1 MRLKDWLNQL
11 GRGKSA
17 DTQELSDATI
27 VDLIRYMESAELDCE
42 QVFDTLD
49 QYAEIEV
56 RKEDAAQLMPL
67 VRDHLDSC
75 SHCCDEY
82 EALLDVLAKASNTPE
97 A

>member
-17 DTQELSDATI
+17 ETELSDATI
-27 VDLIRYMESAELDCE
+27 LDLIRYIENSELDCE

-56 RKEDAAQLMPL
+56 RKEDAARLMPL
-67 VRDHLDSC
+67 VREHLNMC

-82 EALLDVLAKASNTPE
+82 EALLDVLVKESNNTE